1 MPIEYIILTSL
12 ICLIVVGFIYY
23 RLKSWCV
30 EGTRYLKMYYPLK
43 IATLENFLN
52 QEEIDFLIKATEG
65 HLQRSKVANKKG
77 DYYYH
82 EGRTSESCHLEKIID
97 RDHPIWKK
105 IRETAGW
112 ITNYPSDNVEPP
124 QILRYQEGQEFK
136 NHLDTFGNTE
146 GQNQLIASHGQRM
159 VTIFVCLKSAE
170 QGGETHFPI
179 IKKKMKPKAGDA
191 VIWENAKMVGKVCL
205 INKTALHAGMKVV
218 SGEKYGIPIWIH
230 NKKQTSGV

>member
-12 ICLIVVGFIYY
+12 ICLIVVAFIYY

-30 EGTRYLKMYYPLK
+30 EGTRYIKMYYPLK

-77 DYYYH
+77 DYH
-82 EGRTSESCHLEKIID
+82 EGRTSESCYLEKTIAL
-97 RDHPIWKK
+97 DHPILKK
-105 IRETAGW
+105 IRDTSGW
-112 ITNYPSDNVEPP
+112 ITNYPADNVEVLE
-124 QILRYQEGQEFK
+124 ILRYKEGQEFK
-136 NHLDTFGNTE
+136 NHLDTLSNTE
-146 GQNQLIASHGQRM
+146 GQNKLIASRGQRM

-218 SGEKYGIPIWIH
+218 SGEKYGMPIWIR
-230 NKKQTSGV
+230 NKKQT